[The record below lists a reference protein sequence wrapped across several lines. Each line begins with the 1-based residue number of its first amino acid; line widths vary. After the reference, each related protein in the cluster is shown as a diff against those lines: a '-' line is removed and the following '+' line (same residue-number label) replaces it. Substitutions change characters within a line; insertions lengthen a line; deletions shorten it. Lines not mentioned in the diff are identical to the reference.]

1 MVSENVTKGLSPDFL
16 PISHSQ
22 QGEEQV
28 DNGRTIVIAYDHS
41 SYSDATF
48 AKGIRLGLISPK
60 DIIHIVHIVNQKDYQ
75 NMFLP
80 AFTSPGF
87 SLTSTTTSSTSD
99 YSSVWDCIN
108 ENLMLELRKL
118 LNQNGFKNV
127 ITEIIRGNPKESMT
141 DYCKSCNPNFVIC
154 GTHGLSPIK
163 KAFLGSMSEYYVK
176 NIPYPVMIVKLTDQE
191 LEERKHHDSAK
202 KAHFEELIGK

>member
-16 PISHSQ
+16 PISNNQ
-22 QGEEQV
+22 QEEQA

-48 AKGIRLGLISPK
+48 AKGIRLGLVSPK
-60 DIIHIVHIVNQKDYQ
+60 DKIHIVHIVNQKDYQ

-87 SLTSTTTSSTSD
+87 SLASTTTSSTPD

-108 ENLMLELRKL
+108 ENFMVELKRL
-118 LNQNGFKNV
+118 LNQNGVSSF
-127 ITEIIRGNPKESMT
+127 
-141 DYCKSCNPNFVIC
+141 F
-154 GTHGLSPIK
+154 
-163 KAFLGSMSEYYVK
+163 
-176 NIPYPVMIVKLTDQE
+176 
-191 LEERKHHDSAK
+191 
-202 KAHFEELIGK
+202 